1 MDTTVAVLM
10 TRLAIRFMCI
20 FKMQPVQPREGGWRE
35 RPGFIGTTLALMN
48 ELGPGGRVAHPKMAI
63 ESALKRGHKQD
74 AKHARHD
81 RIWFD
86 APPLDYFRGIL
97 TLKTSE
103 ASVERVEDCETYN
116 GPAMVD
122 IKWAKVR
129 TRGFWF
135 MPDGFKQHA
144 PVLNEKGQKDPVILY
159 FHGGAAV
166 TFSAADIFMG
176 ITLAN
181 NLARSSKIPVFS
193 VDYYLAPFAPYPIP
207 VVQALGAYLYLIE
220 ELGYR
225 PDQIFIGG
233 DSFGA
238 HLTLSLE
245 RYLRLELP
253 KVRGDAENQG
263 VVAAGLL
270 LLSPWLSALDAQ
282 FQSRPNHLKYD
293 IITLDF
299 GNWGVKAMQI
309 GPGFEKRCNMNL
321 EDPWLSPVNKDSEE
335 MKQLPPLFVVDG
347 EFECLVDEG
356 IEFVKK
362 ARQAETDVVHT
373 IVVSLPSLTLSSG
386 LKSSYLVLMQLFSN
400 HQRLFAALT
409 SS

>member
-1 MDTTVAVLM
+1 M

-35 RPGFIGTTLALMN
+35 RPGIIGTTLALMN

-63 ESALKRGHKQD
+63 EAAMKNGHKQD

-103 ASVERVEDCETYN
+103 VSEEKVEDCETYN

-135 MPDGFKQHA
+135 MPDGLKQHA
-144 PVLNEKGQKDPVILY
+144 PVQSKGGQKGPVILY
-159 FHGGAAV
+159 FHGGSAV

-176 ITLAN
+176 ITLVN
-181 NLARSSKIPVFS
+181 NLAKTSKIPVFS
-193 VDYYLAPFAPYPIP
+193 VDYYLAPFAPYPVP
-207 VVQALGAYLYLIE
+207 VVQALGAYLYLTE

-245 RYLRLELP
+245 RFLRLELS
-253 KVRGDAENQG
+253 KIKGDTEGQG
-263 VVAAGLL
+263 DIAAGLL
-270 LLSPWLSALDAQ
+270 LLSPWLSAINGQ
-282 FQSRPNHLKYD
+282 YQSRPNNLKYD
-293 IITLDF
+293 IITLDY
-299 GNWGVKAMQI
+299 GDWGVREMKI
-309 GPGFEKRCNMNL
+309 GPKHEKRCSLNL
-321 EDPWLSPVNKDSEE
+321 EDPWLSPVNKDLDEI
-335 MKQLPPLFVVDG
+335 KQLPPMFIVNGQL
-347 EFECLVDEG
+347 ECLVDEG
-356 IEFVKK
+356 IEFVAK
-362 ARQAETDVVHT
+362 AREAGADVVHT
-373 IVVSLPSLTLSSG
+373 VVVSFSFPTVD
-386 LKSSYLVLMQLFSN
+386 SSYFT
-400 HQRLFAALT
+400 FG
-409 SS
+409 